1 MKKQHTTPLI
11 ISGKPE
17 NRNILSLEKVS
28 LTLSS
33 DGPKLYD
40 EDWIQDLIHNNPLV
54 LPVEE
59 LEPAFFPLYPVCREL
74 KTPAG
79 YLDNLF
85 VSANGSLTLVE
96 CKLWRNPEARREV
109 VGQALD
115 YAKEFAS
122 WQYEDL
128 AQAIKETTNSGG
140 NMLYDSV
147 ASDIDGLDEATFVD
161 SVSKNLRRGRFLI
174 LIVGD
179 GIREGVENIS
189 NFLQKHAGLDFTFGL
204 VELGLFKIPEQ
215 EQYIVHPRI
224 LARTYTVERAVI
236 RAEGAEVKIE
246 APRNNESVS
255 HKSTG
260 RSTSISEEQFFE
272 NIAEIDKDSSEKLK
286 EFVTSQS
293 LSDLNIIPGYG
304 GSSLN
309 LRWSP
314 DGNLNINFSCIKKSG
329 AVDTSLANWNLNKL
343 GIVHLAHEYQ
353 RKLASIMPGSYV
365 REHEN
370 PEHWEVHKNNKRIQ
384 ISDLLPVEENWV
396 NIIKETQENIMSSLH
411 HG

>member
-1 MKKQHTTPLI
+1 MTRQHTTPLI
-11 ISGKPE
+11 VSGKPGTGS
-17 NRNILSLEKVS
+17 IQALEKVN
-28 LTLSS
+28 LRLSS
-33 DGPKLYD
+33 DVPKLYD
-40 EDWIQDLIHNNPLV
+40 EDWIQELIHNNPLI

-109 VGQALD
+109 IGQALD
-115 YAKEFAS
+115 YAKEFAN

-128 AQAIKETTNSGG
+128 DKAVKETTGSPG
-140 NMLYDSV
+140 NILFESV
-147 ASDIDGLDEATFVD
+147 AKDIDTLDEATFVD

-189 NFLQKHAGLDFTFGL
+189 NFLQKHAGLDFTLGL

-215 EQYIVHPRI
+215 DQYIIQPRI

-236 RAEGAEVKIE
+236 RAEGIDVKIE
-246 APRNNESVS
+246 APKNNQLVT
-255 HKSTG
+255 HRSTG
-260 RSTSISEEQFFE
+260 RRTSISEEQFLE
-272 NIAEIDKDSSEKLK
+272 AIYQVGNNLPDKVKDL
-286 EFVTSQS
+286 VAS
-293 LSDLNIIPGYG
+293 LMSLDITPGYR

-309 LRWSP
+309 LYWAP
-314 DGNLNINFSCIKKSG
+314 DSNLKINFSSIIKTG
-329 AVDTSLANWNLNKL
+329 AVDTSVTNWNLQKL
-343 GIVHLAHEYQ
+343 GKVQLGHEYQ
-353 RKLASIMPGSYV
+353 QKLASLIPDGYV

-370 PEHWEVHKNNKRIQ
+370 PGHWEVHKNNQRIQ
-384 ISDLLPVEENWV
+384 LSDLIQVKESWEKL
-396 NIIKETQENIMSSLH
+396 IKETQYIIMNVLNIT
-411 HG
+411 